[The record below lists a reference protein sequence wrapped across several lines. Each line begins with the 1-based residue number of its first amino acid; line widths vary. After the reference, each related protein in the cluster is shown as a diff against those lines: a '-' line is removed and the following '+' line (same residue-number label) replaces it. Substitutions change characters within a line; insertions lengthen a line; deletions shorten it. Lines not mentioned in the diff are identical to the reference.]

1 LTVALGPLHEI
12 RSICSLIDCS
22 HPGYTSDGDGIDGYS
37 HGELEFQFGRKRNG
51 VFCVI
56 HRIEVWDDP
65 KNPLHYLIRQRQVA
79 LPLYPQFG
87 TEPNGYYIPPRW
99 VPRSYLIQMLVQAL
113 FSDLANVGYWSPV
126 AARNLFH
133 LPPGHNRRRR
143 APPLLAGTYTAISP
157 TARNPFEVEAEETR
171 NGATGPGFFQLD
183 LRAGYRLQRMQGR
196 TLDAFVEVFNVTNR
210 ANFENPTGDRRSTD
224 FLNLTTLRSGAVPT
238 TVQLGL
244 RFAF

>member
-1 LTVALGPLHEI
+1 MSPTGAPAETRCMAACVGKI
-12 RSICSLIDCS
+12 RLQGLVKKN
-22 HPGYTSDGDGIDGYS
+22 PDGT
-37 HGELEFQFGRKRNG
+37 
-51 VFCVI
+51 
-56 HRIEVWDDP
+56 WADDP

-143 APPLLAGTYTAISP
+143 APPLLAGTYTM
-157 TARNPFEVEAEETR
+157 ELQD
-171 NGATGPGFFQLD
+171 TG
-183 LRAGYRLQRMQGR
+183 
-196 TLDAFVEVFNVTNR
+196 
-210 ANFENPTGDRRSTD
+210 
-224 FLNLTTLRSGAVPT
+224 GAVPASIT
-238 TVQLGL
+238 LNVIPEPSSLILAAFGL
-244 RFAF
+244 IGLAAWQWRRR